1 MFLGH
6 EDECKITPKKKKK
19 KEGTTC
25 INPIEHVNKQ
35 WVTLQI

>member
-6 EDECKITPKKKKK
+6 EDECKITPKKKK
-19 KEGTTC
+19 GTTC

>member
-6 EDECKITPKKKKK
+6 EDECKIRHKKKKK
-19 KEGTTC
+19 KGTTC